1 MDPLTQGLVGASL
14 SLSVSKKQHLV
25 AAGVLGMLAGMAPDL
40 DILIRSSSD
49 SLLFLEYHRQFT
61 HSLLFIPI
69 GSLLCAL
76 VFYPLFAKRLGLS
89 FTQSWWYCAL
99 GYATHGLL
107 DACTSY
113 GTQLLWPFTNER
125 YAWNT
130 VSVIDP
136 AFTLPV
142 LIGVVFVLLKRNPW
156 YARIAIVWA
165 FAYLT
170 FGMIQRDRAEEAGWE
185 LAQARQHAPVRLEA
199 KPTFAN
205 SLVWKVIY
213 ETEGRYYVDAIR
225 VGAATKIYTG
235 ESVAKLD
242 IGKDFPWLSSTS
254 QQALDIERFRWFSD
268 GFVAREPDD
277 ERRIIDVRYSMV
289 PNQIKALWGIE
300 VSQSDDENAHVVYT
314 THRDTSQESRQ
325 AFIDMLKGND

>member
-1 MDPLTQGLVGASL
+1 MGGAC
-14 SLSVSKKQHLV
+14 
-25 AAGVLGMLAGMAPDL
+25 GV
-40 DILIRSSSD
+40 RSQ
-49 SLLFLEYHRQFT
+49 R
-61 HSLLFIPI
+61 
-69 GSLLCAL
+69 
-76 VFYPLFAKRLGLS
+76 
-89 FTQSWWYCAL
+89 
-99 GYATHGLL
+99 
-107 DACTSY
+107 
-113 GTQLLWPFTNER
+113 
-125 YAWNT
+125 
-130 VSVIDP
+130 
-136 AFTLPV
+136 
-142 LIGVVFVLLKRNPW
+142 
-156 YARIAIVWA
+156 
-165 FAYLT
+165 
-170 FGMIQRDRAEEAGWE
+170 RDRAEEAGWE

-213 ETEGRYYVDAIR
+213 EAESRYYVDAIR

-268 GFVAREPDD
+268 GFVARDPDD

-300 VSQSDDENAHVVYT
+300 LSQSADENTHAVYT